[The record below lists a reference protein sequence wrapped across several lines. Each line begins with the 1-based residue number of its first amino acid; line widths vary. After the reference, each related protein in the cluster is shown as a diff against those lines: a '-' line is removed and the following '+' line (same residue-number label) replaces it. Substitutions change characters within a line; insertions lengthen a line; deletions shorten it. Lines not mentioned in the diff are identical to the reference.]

1 MPHETC
7 IALYLYTIV
16 RSVLQNPILHYIR
29 WKHLIILHYT
39 EMICQIADIA
49 FLKNHYKNTTTATL
63 IGYLNE

>member
-1 MPHETC
+1 MLVMSLVINKPLYADETC

-39 EMICQIADIA
+39 EMI
-49 FLKNHYKNTTTATL
+49 FVK
-63 IGYLNE
+63 